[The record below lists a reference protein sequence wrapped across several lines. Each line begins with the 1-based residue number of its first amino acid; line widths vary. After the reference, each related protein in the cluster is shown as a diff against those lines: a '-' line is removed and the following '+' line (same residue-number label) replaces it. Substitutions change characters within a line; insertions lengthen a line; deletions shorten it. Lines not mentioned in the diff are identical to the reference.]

1 MTRPQSSVSTKKM
14 NCIWDRTASLCAQ
27 RTALFGAFLL
37 LGISGLQ
44 AQGVRIGNAPV
55 VRNEVEG
62 TLITGN
68 VSVQVGD
75 SVFRDEGMRT
85 GPDSEA
91 RVVFLDD
98 TNVSLGPNSNLKLD
112 KFVYADQNA
121 QAVTVNVTKGVLRF
135 VTGKGDKNAYKINT
149 PVATIGV
156 RGTVFDV
163 IHDGGR
169 TSVTLLEGELR
180 VCQQNGRNCTTL
192 NQPNQRADVTSGG
205 ITRGSGPSPFQ
216 AATGCAGGLCDT
228 STYLVDGRKP
238 PLYASPLPAPPSV
251 LPPVPPNAV
260 GQNNAAPPPSNNAF
274 NQAVL
279 AGVIHRST
287 TLPTTPFSGGGFT
300 VGQQCS
306 VSPTLP
312 GVGACNLLRGLP

>member
-1 MTRPQSSVSTKKM
+1 M
-14 NCIWDRTASLCAQ
+14 NYSWDIMASLCAQ
-27 RTALFGAFLL
+27 RATWVGAFLL
-37 LGISGLQ
+37 LGVSGLQ
-44 AQGVRIGNAPV
+44 AQSVHIGNAPV

-62 TLITGN
+62 TLVTGV

-112 KFVYADQNA
+112 KFVYSDDHGA
-121 QAVTVNVTKGVLRF
+121 QAVAVNVTKGLLRF

-149 PVATIGV
+149 PEATIGV

-163 IHDGGR
+163 VVDGGR
-169 TSVTLLEGELR
+169 TSITLLEGEVL
-180 VCQQNGRNCTTL
+180 VCQQNGGHCTNL
-192 NQPNQRADVTSGG
+192 NRPNQQAKVTSSG

-216 AATGCAGGLCDT
+216 AATGCTGGLCDT
-228 STYLVDGRKP
+228 STYVADLQNNSP
-238 PLYASPLPAPPSV
+238 PTRLPLFTSPLPAPPSV

-260 GQNNAAPPPSNNAF
+260 GQNNSAPPTQSFTINSRF
-274 NQAVL
+274 
-279 AGVIHRST
+279 T
-287 TLPTTPFSGGGFT
+287 GGGLT
-300 VGQQCS
+300 VSERCS
-306 VSPTLP
+306 VSPTHP
-312 GVGACNLLRGLP
+312 GVANCNFNQLP

>member
-1 MTRPQSSVSTKKM
+1 M
-14 NCIWDRTASLCAQ
+14 NYNWNMMASLFAQ
-27 RTALFGAFLL
+27 RTAWFGVFLC
-37 LGISGLQ
+37 LGVSGLQ

-62 TLITGN
+62 TL
-68 VSVQVGD
+68 VSGVVPIQIGD

-85 GPDSEA
+85 GADSEA

-112 KFVYADQNA
+112 KFVYADQGA
-121 QAVTVNVTKGVLRF
+121 QAVTVNVTKGLLRF

-163 IHDGGR
+163 VADDGN

-180 VCQQNGRNCTTL
+180 VCQQNARECTTL
-192 NQPNQRADVTSGG
+192 NRPNQQANVTSGG

-228 STYLVDGRKP
+228 STYVANLLQKS
-238 PLYASPLPAPPSV
+238 PLYSSPLPAPPNV
-251 LPPVPPNAV
+251 LPPVPPNAI
-260 GQNNAAPPPSNNAF
+260 GQNNVAPPPSNNDINNPVALALLVDLTHGSTAF
-274 NQAVL
+274 
-279 AGVIHRST
+279 ST
-287 TLPTTPFSGGGFT
+287 SPFTGGGLT

-306 VSPTLP
+306 ASPTFP
-312 GVGACNLLRGLP
+312 GVGACNLGSVP